1 MESSGGIKGYT
12 ILEELGK
19 GGFATVYKVRD
30 DEFGY
35 IRAVRVLHEPIIS
48 EESETYRK
56 FKRECNV
63 LLRLGNGNHPNIIH
77 ICRPRLVGT
86 LAMVEMDYI
95 NGLDIS
101 KYIEREKG
109 FVDVK
114 EVISMATQI
123 SSALAYC
130 HEDIYLAC
138 MDRDI
143 DHLKDDPEDGSKV
156 LIDEE
161 TRQRLIEKYKV
172 IHNDIHS
179 GNIMRS
185 NNGNYIL
192 LDFGLAING
201 SEVVRS
207 SSRHSNGSP
216 EFKAPEKWNNERL
229 LTEQSDIYSFGI
241 VMYMLLAGRVP
252 FLYDISKGATMADFE
267 ILKAHENTVPPSIE
281 AFRKERFEQKYEGQQ
296 YKRDYP
302 QWLENAI
309 FKCLEKNPNDRFKN
323 GKELFEYI
331 QNHLEDQSVNEPKEK
346 KEKISKRN
354 KELDDEE
361 MTYLVG
367 KNKELKAQNT
377 DLFNAY
383 NNVNKEKNAFKEQ
396 LEVVKDD
403 LEREKEAYKFLKRQ
417 YERLNPTAYKVL
429 ISVFVVL
436 TIAVFGIAYHN
447 HKRLNMYYESN
458 EQYKKDLLRNSETMD
473 SLRMNIN
480 NLNETISSLS
490 DENQQQKESND
501 NKTINDLRQKNKLLN
516 SENEALKA
524 SVKKLNDS
532 IEGYRDKL
540 LQQNI

>member
-156 LIDEE
+156 IIDEE

-252 FLYDISKGATMADFE
+252 FQYDISKGATMADFE
-267 ILKAHENTVPPSIE
+267 ILKAHENMVPPSIE

-323 GKELFEYI
+323 GKELFEFI
-331 QNHLEDQSVNEPKEK
+331 QNHIEDQSVNEPKEK
-346 KEKISKRN
+346 KEKSSKRN

-361 MTYLVG
+361 MTYLIG

-417 YERLNPTAYKVL
+417 YERLNPTAYKIL

-458 EQYKKDLLRNSETMD
+458 EQYKKDILHNSVIMD

-490 DENQQQKESND
+490 DENQQKKESND

>member
-156 LIDEE
+156 IIDEE

-252 FLYDISKGATMADFE
+252 FQYDISKGATMADFE
-267 ILKAHENTVPPSIE
+267 ILKAHENMVPPSIE

-331 QNHLEDQSVNEPKEK
+331 QNHIENQSVNEPKEK
-346 KEKISKRN
+346 KEKSSKRN

-361 MTYLVG
+361 MTYLIG

-417 YERLNPTAYKVL
+417 YERLNPTAYKIL

-458 EQYKKDLLRNSETMD
+458 EQYKKDILHNSVIMD

-490 DENQQQKESND
+490 DENQQKKESND